1 MAVSILMIEDSKVD
15 AFVIN
20 NLLSSLSADV
30 VCCETIQEALDALS
44 KKAFDC
50 VILDYYL
57 PDGDG
62 GSMLDKMGELGCDV
76 PVLVVTGSEDAMT
89 ATEMIARGAHNYFPK
104 KCLAEK
110 PRVFLQCVNNA
121 IETSSKR
128 HWATFIDDMKKT
140 MEQEATPIG
149 ELFDVLVSHLCLLV
163 GAEAAFVL
171 LVNKDG
177 LADTVSISHKYWDM
191 CKIPQ
196 EEAIKLVSGMKLR
209 GAWAE
214 MFHGDGSVIINDVP
228 NHPSSV
234 GVPKGHPPIHS
245 CLCVPFKI
253 GDIKGGICMA
263 NKVGGFSE
271 VDRRIA
277 EVLVSVFSFLALRN
291 ERQLQL
297 SSMQSQFIAK
307 LAKCS
312 CDLKLVAENIE
323 KKLS

>member
-1 MAVSILMIEDSKVD
+1 
-15 AFVIN
+15 
-20 NLLSSLSADV
+20 
-30 VCCETIQEALDALS
+30 
-44 KKAFDC
+44 
-50 VILDYYL
+50 
-57 PDGDG
+57 
-62 GSMLDKMGELGCDV
+62 MLGKMMELGHDT

-104 KCLAEK
+104 KCLTEK
-110 PRVFLQCVNNA
+110 PDIFLQCVNNA
-121 IETSSKR
+121 IETNSKK
-128 HWATFIDDMKKT
+128 HWAMFIDDMKNT
-140 MEQEATPIG
+140 MEQETASIG
-149 ELFDVLVSHLCLLV
+149 ELFDILVSHLCSLI

-171 LVNKDG
+171 LINKDG
-177 LADTVSISHKYWDM
+177 LADTVSISHRYWDM

-214 MFHGDGSVIINDVP
+214 MFHGDGSIIINDVP

-234 GVPKGHPPIHS
+234 GVPKGHPPIRS
-245 CLCVPFKI
+245 CLCVPFRI
-253 GDIKGGICMA
+253 GDTKGGICMA

-271 VDRRIA
+271 IDRRIA

-291 ERQLQL
+291 ERQSQL
-297 SSMQSQFIAK
+297 SSMQSQFVAN

-312 CDLKLVAENIE
+312 SDLNLVAENIA